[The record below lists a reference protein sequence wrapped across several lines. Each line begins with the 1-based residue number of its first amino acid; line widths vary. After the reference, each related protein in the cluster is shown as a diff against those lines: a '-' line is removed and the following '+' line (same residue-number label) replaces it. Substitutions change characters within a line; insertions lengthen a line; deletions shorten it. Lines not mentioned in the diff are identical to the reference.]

1 VDVETL
7 PLEASLNCV
16 LTAFQTLEG
25 PGRQMQID
33 VKEYITP
40 LYSQLARLGTE
51 EHSRTNTGIVLRCLS
66 AAFIKRR
73 EYSTVRVAAFVK
85 QIFAVAM
92 HTPSSTTVPLIALAR
107 QILQRYPSV
116 HQMLESES
124 DVITSGQY
132 NADVDDPE
140 HSNPFSTSAWELAS
154 LKFHVHP
161 AVREQAE
168 GAASLKLLQM
178 PGETPDRLFAD
189 MKQNSNEI
197 YIQFRKTTKRH
208 PLIGKGNKRQ
218 QARFI
223 TPRKK
228 EVTLIPTG
236 EK

>member
-1 VDVETL
+1 
-7 PLEASLNCV
+7 
-16 LTAFQTLEG
+16 
-25 PGRQMQID
+25 MQID

-51 EHSRTNTGIVLRCLS
+51 EHSRANTEIVLRCLS

-85 QIFAVAM
+85 QIFAVSM
-92 HTPSSTTVPLIALAR
+92 HTPSSTSVPLIALAR
-107 QILQRYPSV
+107 QILQRYQSI
-116 HQMLESES
+116 HQMLENES

-132 NADVDDPE
+132 NPDVDDPE
-140 HSNPFSTSAWELAS
+140 HSNPFSTSAWELAT
-154 LKFHVHP
+154 LKFHIHP
-161 AVREQAE
+161 AVRAQAE

-178 PGETPDRLFAD
+178 PGEAPERLFSD

-236 EK
+236 EN